1 MVLTDDGRMVY
12 VADLVDAA
20 EQRAA
25 ADAARRRRTGRG
37 QTRCS
42 RTCSRSRSPARARWS
57 LAARRPGRPAAW
69 GGANAAYDPGSI
81 AAGPFPTGPLLP
93 TALGLGTPPL
103 LDNAQALFD
112 DGNGDADQGLA
123 SQAPTLNATGTI
135 EREAGSITVTPLF
148 ASAGPLPA
156 LGEAARLPDAQI
168 NGVDQRNLTVGQS
181 GDAAIVFGSE
191 FAAFVNTLGVFLIR
205 PNGEMVDP
213 KIVFPE
219 IEQAEPD
226 PDFPIPAPAAARSRQ
241 ASRSCSAICTI
252 RPSCSRDR
260 NSVCS

>member
-20 EQRAA
+20 NSEQPPTLRVAGGPA
-25 ADAARRRRTGRG
+25 VASDTLLENLQPIAE
-37 QTRCS
+37 
-42 RTCSRSRSPARARWS
+42 PARVRCR
-57 LAARRPGRPAAW
+57 LAAVARDRPAALGRRQFRRVRPW
-69 GGANAAYDPGSI
+69 LNRGR
-81 AAGPFPTGPLLP
+81 PFPTGPLLP

-103 LDNAQALFD
+103 LENAQALF
-112 DGNGDADQGLA
+112 DGNGDADQGGKP
-123 SQAPTLNATGTI
+123 SPDVECDRHI

-148 ASAGPLPA
+148 ASAGLPFA
-156 LGEAARLPDAQI
+156 VGEAARLPDAQI

-226 PDFPIPAPAAARSRQ
+226 PDFPILRPGGGPVAAGEQVLLSDLYDPA
-241 ASRSCSAICTI
+241 
-252 RPSCSRDR
+252 SCSRDR